1 MMQREI
7 VVKKKAPVIAIVL
20 IVITCMLY
28 LHQGL
33 KFIKFR
39 GALTFEICNT
49 IILALTCLILLRE
62 IISCSTSYKYSVIA
76 DKLIVNKIFMSK
88 EKNLASIRISDIEY
102 IGKKSE
108 APKIKSKFIGSFVC
122 SLLNNNTCVCIYKK
136 NGEYYKF
143 SFEPSNEFVCKLN
156 REII

>member
-7 VVKKKAPVIAIVL
+7 VVKKKAPVIAMVL
-20 IVITCMLY
+20 LVITCMLY

-33 KFIKFR
+33 KIIKFR
-39 GALTFEICNT
+39 GALTLEMCN
-49 IILALTCLILLRE
+49 IVILIVTCIILLRE
-62 IISCSTSYKYSVIA
+62 IVSCNTSYKYSVIA

-88 EKNLASIRISDIEY
+88 EKNLASVRISNIEY
-102 IGKKSE
+102 IGKKSD
-108 APKIKSKFIGSFVC
+108 APKIKAKFIGSFVC

-136 NGEYYKF
+136 DNEYHKF
-143 SFEPSNEFVCKLN
+143 SFEPSNEFICKLN

>member
-39 GALTFEICNT
+39 GALTLEVCN
-49 IILALTCLILLRE
+49 IVILVVTCIILLRE
-62 IISCSTSYKYSVIA
+62 IVSCSTSYKYSVIA

-88 EKNLASIRISDIEY
+88 EKNLASVRISDIEY
-102 IGKKSE
+102 IGKKSD
-108 APKIKSKFIGSFVC
+108 APKIRAKFIGSFVC

-136 NGEYYKF
+136 NNEYYKF

-156 REII
+156 RGKI